1 MDVRRFDRSTLSIH
15 AVDPVPPAAPSTGSR
30 RVLDCPSARAT
41 MAETISHAGSE
52 WRLTRLPSALDA
64 SRATN
69 RIRPWLSRSEEE
81 QRQRE
86 RVARVRRENGIPA
99 PEEWMW

>member
-1 MDVRRFDRSTLSIH
+1 
-15 AVDPVPPAAPSTGSR
+15 
-30 RVLDCPSARAT
+30 
-41 MAETISHAGSE
+41 MADTISHAGSE
-52 WRLTRLPSALDA
+52 WRLTRLPSALEA

-86 RVARVRRENGIPA
+86 RVERVRRENGIPSPA
-99 PEEWMW
+99 DWMW